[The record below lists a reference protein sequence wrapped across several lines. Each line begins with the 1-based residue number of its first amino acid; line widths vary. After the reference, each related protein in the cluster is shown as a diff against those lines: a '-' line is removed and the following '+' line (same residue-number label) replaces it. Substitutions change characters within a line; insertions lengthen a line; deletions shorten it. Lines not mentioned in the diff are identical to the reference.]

1 MQLTRL
7 YTSFSLQAYFTPYNL
22 PQDMTE
28 TEMIYLLII
37 QEHLVY
43 RKELA
48 DRKSVVSLAARI
60 GIMW

>member
-28 TEMIYLLII
+28 TEMRVI